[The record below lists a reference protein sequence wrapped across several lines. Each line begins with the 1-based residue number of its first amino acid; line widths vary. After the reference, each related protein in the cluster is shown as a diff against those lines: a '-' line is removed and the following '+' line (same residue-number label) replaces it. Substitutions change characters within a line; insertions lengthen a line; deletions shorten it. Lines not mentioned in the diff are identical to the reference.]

1 VIILKKLYI
10 TLSLGLTLL
19 QVQTSIAQSR
29 HILDT
34 QLLSGGFF
42 RQLVSVTPKDSQN
55 RYYLESFS
63 YHSADTQRYLVPDYG
78 DIPGGSRGAVFFID
92 QQNGFITE
100 HGGCYAYYNR
110 LNKTSDGGKTWRRVL
125 YLVGVTYPANLSDK
139 NFYMFD
145 RLSGVIVWSVAQG
158 KLLCS
163 FTHNGGETWQPKEIS
178 FPIDNPLSVI
188 RSISFSDDGHIQISM
203 GTSLSYK
210 KQVHNQLVFES
221 IDYGKSYRR
230 LK

>member
-1 VIILKKLYI
+1 MIILKKLYN
-10 TLSLGLTLL
+10 TCSLGLILL
-19 QVQTSIAQSR
+19 QVQTSIAQKR

-34 QLLSGGFF
+34 QLLTGGFF
-42 RQLVSVTPKDSQN
+42 RQLVSVTPKDSQS

-63 YHSADTQRYLVPDYG
+63 YHAADTQRYLVSDYG
-78 DIPGGSRGAVFFID
+78 DIPGGSRGAVFFLD
-92 QQNGFITE
+92 DQNGFITE

-110 LNKTSDGGKTWRRVL
+110 LNKTTDGGKTWRRVL
-125 YLVGVTYPANLSDK
+125 ALTGVTYPANLSDK

-145 RLSGVIVWSVAQG
+145 SLRGIIIWSVAEG

-163 FTHNGGETWQPKEIS
+163 FTHDGGETWQPKEIS
-178 FPIDNPLSVI
+178 FPINKPLSEI

-203 GTSLSYK
+203 GASLSYK

-221 IDYGKSYRR
+221 ADYGKSYRR